1 MEEYLSVTQYAL
13 KNQKDVGNVRR
24 LLLSGRLPGMKVG
37 NQWIIKKDT
46 PYPVD
51 NRIKEGKYI
60 NQRGKNKFFRNKP
73 VVNNL
78 LYLIKGL
85 ETIYEDDAVAVVV
98 YGSYARGTEGP
109 DSDID
114 IAIFV
119 KKTSKQKRDQMID
132 AVSKYELVTGK
143 VISAIEI
150 DYKQFNAWKDS
161 MPFYKSIRKECI
173 VLWKNANYKSISL

>member
-1 MEEYLSVTQYAL
+1 MEQYLSVTQYAL

-24 LLLSGRLPGMKVG
+24 LLLSGRLPGIKIG
-37 NQWIIKKDT
+37 NQWAIKEDY
-46 PYPVD
+46 PYPLDCRVK
-51 NRIKEGKYI
+51 NGQYI

-78 LYLIKGL
+78 LYLIKDL

-150 DYKQFNAWKDS
+150 DYKQFNTWKDS
-161 MPFYKSIRKECI
+161 MPFYKNIQREGI
-173 VLWKNANYKSISL
+173 TLWKNT

>member
-1 MEEYLSVTQYAL
+1 MEQYLSVTQYAL

-24 LLLSGRLPGMKVG
+24 LLLSGRLPGIKIG
-37 NQWIIKKDT
+37 NQWAIKEDT
-46 PYPVD
+46 PYPLDCRVK
-51 NRIKEGKYI
+51 NGQYI

-78 LYLIKGL
+78 LYLIKDL
-85 ETIYEDDAVAVVV
+85 ETMYDDDAVAVVV

-150 DYKQFNAWKDS
+150 DYKQFNTWKDS
-161 MPFYKSIRKECI
+161 MPFYKNIQREGI
-173 VLWKNANYKSISL
+173 TLWKNT

>member
-46 PYPVD
+46 PYPLD

-60 NQRGKNKFFRNKP
+60 NQRGKNKFYKNKP
-73 VVNNL
+73 IVNNL
-78 LYLIKGL
+78 LYLVKEL
-85 ETIYEDDAVAVVV
+85 ETIYEDDAIAVVV
-98 YGSYARGTEGP
+98 YGSYARGTESP

-119 KKTSKQKRDQMID
+119 SKTSKKKRDLMIE
-132 AVSKYELVTGK
+132 AVSKYELMTGK

-150 DYKQFNAWKDS
+150 DYKQYNAWKDS
-161 MPFYKSIRKECI
+161 MPFYKNIQREGI
-173 VLWKNANYKSISL
+173 TLWKNT

>member
-1 MEEYLSVTQYAL
+1 MEQYLSVTQYAI

-24 LLLSGRLPGMKVG
+24 LLLSGRLPGIKIG
-37 NQWIIKKDT
+37 NQWAIKEDT
-46 PYPVD
+46 PYPLDCRVK
-51 NRIKEGKYI
+51 NGQYI

-78 LYLIKGL
+78 LYLIKDL

-150 DYKQFNAWKDS
+150 DSKQFNTWKDS
-161 MPFYKSIRKECI
+161 MPFYKNIQRDGLT
-173 VLWKNANYKSISL
+173 LWKNT

>member
-73 VVNNL
+73 VVSNL
-78 LYLIKGL
+78 LLLIKEL
-85 ETIYEDDAVAVVV
+85 QTIYGDNADAVVV
-98 YGSYARGTEGP
+98 YGSYARGTEKP

-119 KKTSKQKRDQMID
+119 KKMSKKIRDQMID
-132 AVSKYELVTGK
+132 AVSKYELLSGK

-150 DYKQFNAWKDS
+150 DIKQFNTWKDS
-161 MPFYKSIRKECI
+161 MPFYRNIKKECI
-173 VLWKNANYKSISL
+173 VLWQNHKFKSVSI